1 MKHAPEELLF
11 TCCVRSTI
19 WVTSLTVDVNWSHTP
34 HDKAFASCQSTPLQ
48 FSWCRRQR
56 FLIKLINIPCSNSIL
71 IIFRKIKETIMIIRN
86 LSTERWLLLPCTVV
100 VDSITIDL
108 NRPHAA
114 GWIAAQQPFQPSA
127 ATVDHL
133 HFLDHGLKIINYYYL
148 AGRLLGHPCLCP
160 SSADAT
166 PMAPQWTAGWY
177 LCSASGSLEEAT
189 TTMVA
194 DLGRRAGMFCFCFAF
209 CSCSS
214 LARVRAT
221 IERVVLS
228 TYLR

>member
-1 MKHAPEELLF
+1 M
-11 TCCVRSTI
+11 
-19 WVTSLTVDVNWSHTP
+19 
-34 HDKAFASCQSTPLQ
+34 
-48 FSWCRRQR
+48 
-56 FLIKLINIPCSNSIL
+56 IKLINIPCSNSIL

-108 NRPHAA
+108 NRPQAA

-160 SSADAT
+160 SSADANGS
-166 PMAPQWTAGWY
+166 PMSRWLIPMFSQRLIGGGYHYHGCRPRA
-177 LCSASGSLEEAT
+177 ASGDVL
-189 TTMVA
+189 
-194 DLGRRAGMFCFCFAF
+194 LLFCFLLML
-209 CSCSS
+209 
-214 LARVRAT
+214 LARSRACDDRESCF
-221 IERVVLS
+221 I
-228 TYLR
+228 YLR